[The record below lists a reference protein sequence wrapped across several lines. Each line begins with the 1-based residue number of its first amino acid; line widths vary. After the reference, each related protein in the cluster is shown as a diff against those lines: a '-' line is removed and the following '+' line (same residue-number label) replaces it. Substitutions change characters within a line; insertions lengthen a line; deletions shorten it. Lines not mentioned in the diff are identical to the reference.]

1 MTMQYKY
8 VTYQERQEIS
18 TRYLNDERVAD
29 IAAALGL
36 TLATVYRELKRG
48 ETGALDHNQ
57 RMAYDPDIA
66 QRRVRENLTRR
77 GKTLK
82 QE

>member
-1 MTMQYKY
+1 MRYKY
-8 VTYQERQEIS
+8 ITYHDRQQIS

-57 RMAYDPDIA
+57 RMEYDPDIA
-66 QRRVRENLTRR
+66 QRRVQENLKRR
-77 GKTLK
+77 GKTSK
-82 QE
+82 

>member
-1 MTMQYKY
+1 MRYKY
-8 VTYQERQEIS
+8 ITYQERQRIS
-18 TRYLNDERVAD
+18 THYLNGERVAD
-29 IAAALGL
+29 IATALGL

-66 QRRVRENLTRR
+66 QRRVRENLKRR
-77 GKTLK
+77 GKPLK

>member
-1 MTMQYKY
+1 MQYKY

-48 ETGALDHNQ
+48 EPGALDHNQ

-66 QRRVRENLTRR
+66 QRRVRENLKRR

-82 QE
+82 RE

>member
-1 MTMQYKY
+1 MRYKY
-8 VTYQERQEIS
+8 ITYQDRQQIS
-18 TRYLNDERVAD
+18 ARYLNDERVAD

-36 TLATVYRELKRG
+36 SLTSVYRELKRG
-48 ETGALDHNQ
+48 ETGSLDRNQ
-57 RMAYDPDIA
+57 RMAYDPTLA
-66 QRRVRENLTRR
+66 QRRTQENLKRR